1 MYPPLWTIFDSK
13 IVPGSF
19 DKLRSYWAGPH
30 QNIIK
35 ISPAL
40 AEVMTVYEREKPRLV
55 SINVLKEFRGDS
67 GVHGFPSD
75 PPHSA
80 EFETR
85 WDERNSKSDASS
97 NYRCS

>member
-1 MYPPLWTIFDSK
+1 
-13 IVPGSF
+13 
-19 DKLRSYWAGPH
+19 
-30 QNIIK
+30 
-35 ISPAL
+35 
-40 AEVMTVYEREKPRLV
+40 MTVYEREKPRLV

-85 WDERNSKSDASS
+85 
-97 NYRCS
+97 